1 MMDNVVYLD
10 EFLLRRDL
18 AEVRETLK
26 RARYLVSIGVEVPE
40 SLLEDLQ
47 IWELELEDKLEKLIL
62 D

>member
-1 MMDNVVYLD
+1 MDNVVYLD
-10 EFLLRRDL
+10 EFLLRKDL

-26 RARYLVSIGVEVPE
+26 RARYLVSIGVEVSE
-40 SLLEDLQ
+40 SVLEDLQ

>member
-1 MMDNVVYLD
+1 MNNIVYLD

-26 RARYLVSIGVEVPE
+26 RARYLVSIGVEVSE
-40 SLLEDLQ
+40 SVLEDLQ
-47 IWELELEDKLEKLIL
+47 IWELELEDRLEKLIL